1 MKLLLDQNIS
11 FRVAKHF
18 KNSDLQII
26 HINEVFL
33 NNTPDL
39 EIWEFAKTENFAI
52 VTFDADFYDLQ
63 LLKGFPPKI
72 IWLRIGNSS
81 TLNIQSKLI
90 NNKEAILEFLD
101 SDILVKS
108 LLSDSA

>member
-18 KNSDLQII
+18 KNSDLNII
-26 HINEVFL
+26 HANEVDL
-33 NNTPDL
+33 NNASDA
-39 EIWEFAKTENFAI
+39 EIWNYARSQNCSI

-72 IWLRIGNSS
+72 IWLRFGN
-81 TLNIQSKLI
+81 TTRRELITNFEKHAETINNFCESKLGC
-90 NNKEAILEFLD
+90 LELY
-101 SDILVKS
+101 
-108 LLSDSA
+108 